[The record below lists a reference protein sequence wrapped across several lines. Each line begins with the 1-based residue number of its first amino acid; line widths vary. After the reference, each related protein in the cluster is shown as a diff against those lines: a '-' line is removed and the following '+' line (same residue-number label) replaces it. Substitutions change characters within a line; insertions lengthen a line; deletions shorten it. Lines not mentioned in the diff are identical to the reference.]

1 MSYSDYL
8 EDELQDHI
16 HGVGAFTAP
25 AGQYLALY
33 SVAPTD
39 AGGGTELSGNGYARQ
54 SVTFGASSGGVASN
68 TNTVTFTASGGDWS
82 AAIHGAIFDAV
93 SGGNMLEHNSITSV
107 TVTDGSSLEYGAG
120 DIDSTLS

>member
-1 MSYSDYL
+1 MSYTDYL
-8 EDELQDHI
+8 EDEIQDHI
-16 HGVGAFTAP
+16 HGNGSFSAP
-25 AGQYLALY
+25 AGQYLALF
-33 SVAPTD
+33 SVTPSD

-54 SVTFGASSGGVASN
+54 SITFGASSGGVASN

-82 AAIHGAIFDAV
+82 AAVSAAVMDAS
-93 SGGNMLEHNSITSV
+93 SGGNMLEWNAITSV

>member
-8 EDELQDHI
+8 EDEIQDHI
-16 HGVGAFTAP
+16 HGVGSFTAP
-25 AGQYLALY
+25 AGTYLALF

-39 AGGGTELSGNGYARQ
+39 AGGGTELTGNNYSRQ
-54 SVTFGASSGGVASN
+54 SITFGASSGGLSSN

-82 AAIHGAIFDAV
+82 QAVAAAIFDA
-93 SGGNMLEHNSITSV
+93 STAGNMLEWNTITNV
-107 TVTDGSSLEYGAG
+107 TVTDGSSLEYGVG